1 MASNSSIEWTT
12 HTFNPWWGCTKVS
25 PACDN
30 CYAEA
35 ISRRFGFAIWGPE
48 SSIRTLSEEHWLEPL
63 KWNATAAKQSQRA
76 RVFCASMADIF
87 EGRKEQAPL
96 RERVWQ
102 LIEQT
107 PHLDWLLLTKRP
119 AKATRL
125 VPWGKNWPENVWLGT
140 TAENQHWADKR
151 IPALL
156 DAPAKVRFISAEPLL
171 GPINIAPYLRGKASI
186 DWVIAGGESG
196 SGARPTD
203 PDWIRGIRDQCEQA
217 GKAFFF
223 KQWGTWGPSPS
234 GLVRLSKKR
243 SGRRLDGK
251 EWDQFPAELLATG
264 SNVLSDS
271 STGWIG

>member
-1 MASNSSIEWTT
+1 VASNSSIEWTT

-35 ISRRFGFAIWGPE
+35 ISRRFGFSIWGPE
-48 SSIRTLSEEHWLEPL
+48 SSIRTLSEEHWQEPL
-63 KWNATAAKQSQRA
+63 KWNAQAAKRSHRA

-87 EGRKEQAPL
+87 EGQKEQAPL
-96 RERVWQ
+96 RERVWR

-119 AKATRL
+119 AKASRL
-125 VPWGKNWPENVWLGT
+125 VPWGNSWPENVWLGT
-140 TAENQHWADKR
+140 TAENQLWADKR

-171 GPINIAPYLRGKASI
+171 GPINIARYLRGKSSI

-203 PDWIRGIRDQCEQA
+203 PDWIRGLRDQCERA
-217 GKAFFF
+217 ERAFFF
-223 KQWGTWGPSPS
+223 KQWGTWGPSPA
-234 GLVRLSKKR
+234 GLIRLSKKR
-243 SGRRLDGK
+243 SGRKLDGR
-251 EWDQFPAELLATG
+251 EWDEFPLHAMG
-264 SNVLSDS
+264 
-271 STGWIG
+271 